1 MFANIMEDHGLFIK
15 ELNPCVNEGY
25 VQSYFSA
32 WGKVTACKIQKGLNS
47 EEDKAVAYVRFSTE
61 DEADRAEWAGPHF
74 IGGDVEVKRV
84 VSPKM
89 EASEEEIATVVGKP

>member
-1 MFANIMEDHGLFIK
+1 MEVRTASKTVYISLPMNHMASFAEYY
-15 ELNPCVNEGY
+15 EL
-25 VQSYFSA
+25 
-32 WGKVTACKIQKGLNS
+32 IQKGLNS

-89 EASEEEIATVVGKP
+89 EASEEEIATAVGKP